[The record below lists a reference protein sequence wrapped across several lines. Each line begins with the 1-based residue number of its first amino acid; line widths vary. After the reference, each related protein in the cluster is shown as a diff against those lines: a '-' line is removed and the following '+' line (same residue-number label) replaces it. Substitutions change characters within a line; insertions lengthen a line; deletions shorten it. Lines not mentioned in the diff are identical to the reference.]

1 MKDRRRILVTGG
13 AGFIGSHLVERLV
26 GDGADVTVLDDLST
40 GLLSNLSTVMD
51 EIRFIEAPVTEGI
64 GGIDSSF
71 DEIHHLA
78 ATVGV
83 MLVVDEPIRTIETNI
98 LETVSILE
106 FGAASD
112 AAVLIASTSEV
123 YGKSEELPYRE
134 DADMVFG
141 PTTHSRWSYGCSKA
155 LDEHLA
161 LAWYRERGVPVRIA
175 RLFNTIG
182 PRQRGCWG
190 MVVPRFVAAALEGEP
205 LIVHGDGE
213 QTRCF
218 ADVGDVVPM
227 LLTMMASDGCCGQVV
242 NVGSDRSISI
252 NNLARLVVDVL
263 DSRSTI
269 EHHPVAEVYGEGF
282 EDLRDRRPDLS
293 KCRALL
299 GSVSETPLEATIRS
313 VAACLSAGHQC

>member
-26 GDGADVTVLDDLST
+26 GDGAAVTVLDDLST
-40 GLLSNLSTVMD
+40 GLLSNLSAVAD
-51 EIRFIEAPVTEGI
+51 EIHFIEASVTEGI
-64 GGIDSSF
+64 TGLDASF

-112 AAVLIASTSEV
+112 ASVLITSTSEV
-123 YGKSEELPYRE
+123 YGKSDELPYCE
-134 DADMVFG
+134 DADLVFG
-141 PTTHSRWSYGCSKA
+141 PTTHSRWCYGCSKA
-155 LDEHLA
+155 VDEHLA
-161 LAWYRERGVPVRIA
+161 VAWHRERGVPVRIA

-182 PRQRGCWG
+182 PRQRGRWG
-190 MVVPRFVAAALEGEP
+190 MVVPRFVAAALAGEP
-205 LIVHGDGE
+205 LVVHGDGE

-227 LLTMMASDGCCGQVV
+227 LLSMMANDECRGQVV
-242 NVGSDRSISI
+242 NVGSDRPISI
-252 NNLARLVVDVL
+252 NDLARLVVAVL
-263 DSRSTI
+263 GSRSTI
-269 EHHPVAEVYGEGF
+269 EHHAVAEVYGEGF

-299 GSVSETPLEATIRS
+299 GCVPETPLEATIRS
-313 VAACLSAGHQC
+313 VAAGMSAGNQC